1 VAELKT
7 EIMAAH
13 YYTGPISDHFDGVR
27 FFDPRGASP
36 KSRRDLLRWFVD
48 RRRRGRRAKW
58 PVWAP
63 SPYADR
69 PPARVEGPTWRIS
82 YVGHASF
89 LIQTA
94 GLNILL
100 DPVWSKR
107 ASPSRFIGPRRVN
120 DPGIAFADLPPIDL
134 VLVSHGHY
142 DHLDVRTLSRIAA
155 AHRAHVITTLGN
167 DVIMR
172 NFDPKIAAE
181 GYDWDDRIEIGGGIA
196 ITPVAARHWSARN
209 LSDRNMALWASF
221 VIETPGGR
229 IYFVA
234 DSGYGDGHYFRR
246 ARERHGPFRLAI
258 LPIGAYEPR
267 WFMRDH
273 HMNPAEAVQAL
284 IDCGAEV
291 ALAHHH
297 GTFQLTDESIDAPL
311 LALTGALNAARI
323 SPERFVA
330 LQPGQVRQL

>member
-1 VAELKT
+1 
-7 EIMAAH
+7 MPRQ

-27 FFDPRGASP
+27 FFDPHGAAP
-36 KSRRDLLRWFVD
+36 KRTRDLLRWFAD
-48 RRRRGRRAKW
+48 RRSRGTKAKW

-63 SPYADR
+63 SPYSDR
-69 PPARVEGPTWRIS
+69 PPARVEGSIWRIS
-82 YVGHASF
+82 YIGHASF

-107 ASPSRFIGPRRVN
+107 ASPSRFIGPKRVN
-120 DPGIAFADLPPIDL
+120 DPGIAFADLPPIDA

-155 AHRAHVITTLGN
+155 AHRARVITTLGN

-172 NFDPKIAAE
+172 NFDSAITAE
-181 GYDWDDRIEIGGGIA
+181 GHDWDDRVDIGDGVT

-221 VIETPGGR
+221 VIETPAGR

-234 DSGYGDGHYFRR
+234 DSGYGEGRYFRS
-246 ARERHGPFRLAI
+246 ARERYGPFKLAI

-267 WFMRDH
+267 WFMGGH
-273 HMNPAEAVQAL
+273 HMNPEEAVRAL
-284 IDCGAEV
+284 IDCGAEI

-297 GTFQLTDESIDAPL
+297 GTFQLTDEPIDAPR
-311 LALTGALNAARI
+311 LALSDALNAAGI
-323 SPERFVA
+323 STERFTA
-330 LQPGQVRQL
+330 LRAGQVWHL

>member
-1 VAELKT
+1 
-7 EIMAAH
+7 MADF
-13 YYTGPISDHFDGVR
+13 YI
-27 FFDPRGASP
+27 
-36 KSRRDLLRWFVD
+36 
-48 RRRRGRRAKW
+48 
-58 PVWAP
+58 
-63 SPYADR
+63 
-69 PPARVEGPTWRIS
+69 
-82 YVGHASF
+82 GHASF

-107 ASPSRFIGPRRVN
+107 ASPSRFIGPKRVN
-120 DPGIAFADLPPIDL
+120 DPGIAFADLPPIDA

-155 AHRAHVITTLGN
+155 AHRARVITTLGN

-172 NFDPKIAAE
+172 NFDSAITAE
-181 GYDWDDRIEIGGGIA
+181 GHDWDDRVDIGDGVA

-221 VIETPGGR
+221 VIETPAGR

-234 DSGYGDGHYFRR
+234 DSGYGEGRYFRS
-246 ARERHGPFRLAI
+246 ARERYGPFKLAI

-267 WFMRDH
+267 WFMGDH
-273 HMNPAEAVQAL
+273 HMNPEEAVRAL
-284 IDCGAEV
+284 IDCGAEI

-297 GTFQLTDESIDAPL
+297 GTFQLTDEPIDAPR
-311 LALTGALNAARI
+311 LALSDALNAAGI
-323 SPERFVA
+323 STERFTA
-330 LQPGQVRQL
+330 LRAGQVWHL

>member
-1 VAELKT
+1 
-7 EIMAAH
+7 MPRQ

-27 FFDPRGASP
+27 FFDPHGAAP
-36 KSRRDLLRWFVD
+36 KRTRDLLRWFAD
-48 RRRRGRRAKW
+48 RRSRGTKAKW

-63 SPYADR
+63 SPYSDR
-69 PPARVEGPTWRIS
+69 PPARVEGSTWRIS
-82 YVGHASF
+82 YIGHASF

-107 ASPSRFIGPRRVN
+107 ASPSRFIGPKRVN
-120 DPGIAFADLPPIDL
+120 DPGVAFADLPPIDAI
-134 VLVSHGHY
+134 VVHGHY

-155 AHRAHVITTLGN
+155 AHRARVITALGN

-172 NFDPKIAAE
+172 NFDSAIAAK
-181 GYDWDDRIEIGGGIA
+181 GYDWNDRVDIGDAVA

-234 DSGYGDGHYFRR
+234 DSGYGEGRYFRS
-246 ARERHGPFRLAI
+246 ARERYGPFKLAI
-258 LPIGAYEPR
+258 LPIGA
-267 WFMRDH
+267 
-273 HMNPAEAVQAL
+273 L
-284 IDCGAEV
+284 
-291 ALAHHH
+291 
-297 GTFQLTDESIDAPL
+297 
-311 LALTGALNAARI
+311 
-323 SPERFVA
+323 
-330 LQPGQVRQL
+330 

>member
-1 VAELKT
+1 
-7 EIMAAH
+7 MPSR
-13 YYTGPISDHFDGVR
+13 YYTGPPSDHFDGVR
-27 FFDPRGASP
+27 FFDPSGASP
-36 KSRRDLLRWFVD
+36 RSRGDLLRWFVE
-48 RRRRGRRAKW
+48 RRRRGSRAKW
-58 PVWAP
+58 PAWAP

-69 PPARVEGPTWRIS
+69 PPSRVAGASWRIS

-94 GLNILL
+94 GRNILL

-107 ASPSRFIGPRRVN
+107 ASPFRLVGPKRVN
-120 DPGIAFADLPPIDL
+120 EPGIAFADLPPIDC

-142 DHLDVRTLSRIAA
+142 DHLDVRTLSRLAA
-155 AHRAHVITTLGN
+155 VHRARVITPLGN
-167 DVIMR
+167 DGVMR
-172 NFDPKIAAE
+172 NFDRTIAAE
-181 GYDWDDRIEIGGGIA
+181 AYDWDNRIDIGNGMA
-196 ITPVAARHWSARN
+196 VTLVASRHWSARN
-209 LSDRNMALWASF
+209 LSDRNMTLWASF

-234 DSGYGDGHYFRR
+234 DSGYGGGRYFRA
-246 ARERHGPFRLAI
+246 ARERHGPFKLAI

-284 IDCGAEV
+284 IDCGGEL

-297 GTFQLTDESIDAPL
+297 GTFQLTDEAIDAPV
-311 LALTGALNAARI
+311 LALKQALNAAGI
-323 SPERFVA
+323 APDRFAA
-330 LQPGQVRQL
+330 LQPGEVWQHVPKGA